1 MTSTEKSKYRD
12 PGDDESFEGWRD
24 VVAHSDPWTLIL
36 EVLAGASGLD

>member
-12 PGDDESFEGWRD
+12 PGDAESFEEWRD
-24 VVAHSDPWTLIL
+24 VVAHSDPWTLVL